1 MRNVKKQMDDK
12 KVIFPVIQIVKD
24 PKILKD
30 KKSLKRVG
38 DTIKMTN
45 WRIGNYKDRIDYM
58 YEQQSEVL

>member
-45 WRIGNYKDRIDYM
+45 
-58 YEQQSEVL
+58 